1 MKKKRRGRVDNMILL
16 DGKKIKQ
23 KILEDLKIKLLEL
36 NEKLG
41 LAVIQVGDDPAS
53 DVYVRQKKKMAE
65 DLGYN
70 FNHINLDENVN
81 EDEILAIIDKLNNDD
96 MVDGILVQMPIP
108 STLNVKRIQNAILP
122 YKDVDGLTDINIGKL
137 VHNEDSLVACTPMGI
152 IDLLDYYN
160 IDIEGKNVVI
170 IGRSDLV
177 GKPLASLMINRNATV
192 TLCHSKTINLDFYT
206 KNADILVVAIGK
218 PNFIK
223 RDSVKDGAV
232 IIDVGINRMA
242 NGMLCGDVDF
252 DDVKDK
258 VSYITPVP
266 GGVGQMTVAE
276 LALNTYKAHMLRK
289 SK

>member
-1 MKKKRRGRVDNMILL
+1 MKIL
-16 DGKKIKQ
+16 DGKEVKL
-23 KILEDLKIKLLEL
+23 KILEDLKQKLLNL

-41 LAVIQVGDDPAS
+41 LVVIQIGNDPAS

-70 FNHINLDENVN
+70 FNHINLDENVS

-206 KNADILVVAIGK
+206 KNADILVVAIGE

-223 RDSVKDGAV
+223 KDNVKEGV
-232 IIDVGINRMA
+232 IIIDVGINRMA

-276 LALNTYKAHMLRK
+276 LALNTYKAHIFRK

>member
-1 MKKKRRGRVDNMILL
+1 MELL
-16 DGKKIKQ
+16 DGKVVKAKL
-23 KILEDLKIKLLEL
+23 LEDLKEKVDKLDT
-36 NEKLG
+36 KLG
-41 LAVIQVGDDPAS
+41 LTVIQVGDDPAS
-53 DVYVRQKKKMAE
+53 SVYVKQKNKMAE
-65 DLGYN
+65 SLGFN
-70 FNHINLDENVN
+70 FNHIKLDENIK
-81 EDEILAIIDKLNNDD
+81 EDELLNIIDEMNNDNS
-96 MVDGILVQMPIP
+96 VDGILVQMPIP

-170 IGRSDLV
+170 VGRSDLV

-206 KNADILVVAIGK
+206 KNADILVMAIGK

-232 IIDVGINRMA
+232 IIDVGINRMS

>member
-1 MKKKRRGRVDNMILL
+1 MKLL
-16 DGKKIKQ
+16 DGKEVKL
-23 KILEDLKIKLLEL
+23 KILEDLKQKLLNL

-41 LAVIQVGDDPAS
+41 LVVIQIGNDPAS

-81 EDEILAIIDKLNNDD
+81 EDEILAIIDKLNNDN